1 MNTFKHVLLVLVAV
15 VVFCYAMVRYGG
27 QTWSPMQLA
36 GAVIAFPALILWV
49 IAHWELGKS
58 FTARAEAREL
68 VTRGL
73 YSKIRNPIYVFGGL
87 LIVGIILISQRP
99 VFLLAFAVLIPMQL
113 IRVKKEEKVLREKFG
128 EKYDEYKRNTW
139 F

>member
-1 MNTFKHVLLVLVAV
+1 MNTFKHVLLVLVV
-15 VVFCYAMVRYGG
+15 VVVVCYAVVRYGG
-27 QTWSPMQLA
+27 QTWTPMQLA
-36 GAVIAFPALILWV
+36 GAMTAFPALILWV

-87 LIVGIILISQRP
+87 FLAGMILISKRP

-128 EKYDEYKRNTW
+128 EKYDEYRRNTW